1 MPPKKTTPKACT
13 GWMYG
18 PQVSPSGKLYVV
30 GGNRTTTVW
39 FVTYEHCNNLF
50 ESMYGKDFTPARIR
64 TMLLE
69 PDEVIEIV
77 KRKVN
82 NASTILDV
90 LLIHSAIINTYGII
104 QSQPTIDSPQQL
116 LNIYSVYNAL
126 YDETKKILKDEEH
139 IDLFVSKEQFKN
151 LNDSKSPRPVNLYL
165 NEGGKGLVEK
175 YQLTTTNNLSYE
187 HPITQNMRKCGVGP
201 NDTCLKSFEK
211 ITNPLFKPLAEFI
224 VCACSFFKQPVPENI
239 RNNDIIMFR
248 KEHHLIVH
256 YIYTPIVIK
265 KVEGT
270 YLSQLFEKCVNILYK
285 PIFVT
290 SEINTKEAFMKASS
304 QNQELLITRV
314 KGLDTYADPN
324 INKNNLHVFQ
334 SAIIK
339 KGAEHESGAPVYF
352 IESGN
357 INLKNSSK
365 DSIEFFKGVIDELF
379 KHKVFIRNGKRYEL
393 NKNFDI
399 EKLDFYKE
407 LPTGVKTDEEFM
419 KKLKKHFYRFVGNI
433 IHFAVANN
441 FELPFRLSRIYIM
454 QLFNLFDF
462 RDIAA
467 ANRLQTQLLFVGT
480 YLIEHATFDFTKA
493 ILQIFEDPK
502 MLLSEDVIAVLDP
515 TLTGSARRKGV
526 RVEGVHIYDDT
537 DQEKMFNNMISF
549 LYKYISSKVFKSHTN
564 AFFEGFKTIRHF
576 ESTNTKVDNMM
587 VFNLALNSKY
597 EDRLKYVNRADI
609 FLSGPYDK

>member
-1 MPPKKTTPKACT
+1 M
-13 GWMYG
+13 
-18 PQVSPSGKLYVV
+18 SPSQKPYIV
-30 GGNRTTTVW
+30 GGISTTLKWYT
-39 FVTYEHCNNLF
+39 TYIDCQQHF
-50 ESMYGKDFTPARIR
+50 SSFYGADFTPVRIR

-69 PDEVIEIV
+69 PNELVEIV
-77 KRKVN
+77 KRKIN
-82 NASTILDV
+82 SASTILDV

-116 LNIYSVYNAL
+116 INICTVYDSL
-126 YDETKKILKDEEH
+126 YDETKKILKNLEH
-139 IDLFVSKEQFKN
+139 INVFVTKEQFKT
-151 LNDSKSPRPVNLYL
+151 LNNDKSERPVNLYL
-165 NEGGKGLVEK
+165 KEGGKGLVEK

-187 HPITQNMRKCGVGP
+187 HPITQNMRKCGVGL
-201 NDTCLKSFEK
+201 NDTCLKNFEK

-224 VCACSFFKQPVPENI
+224 VCACSFFKQPVSENI
-239 RNNDIIMFR
+239 RNNDIQMFR
-248 KEHHLIVH
+248 KEHHFIDH
-256 YIYTPIVIK
+256 YKFTPIVIK

-285 PIFVT
+285 PVFVT

-304 QNQELLITRV
+304 QNQELLIARV

-407 LPTGVKTDEEFM
+407 LPTGVKTDEEIM

-462 RDIAA
+462 RHITA

-537 DQEKMFNNMISF
+537 DQEKMFNNMITF

-576 ESTNTKVDNMM
+576 ESTNTKVYDMM
-587 VFNLALNSKY
+587 VFNIPLNSKY